1 MGNIVLKILSLLVP
15 LLLGYVLKKRKFFEP
30 GDYRIL
36 AKITINITLPA
47 AVIVSFSSFKMDF
60 TLLSLAVIAFF
71 SNWFPLLFTY
81 VTTRSM
87 KKDPKRRS
95 LEMLCAS
102 GYNMG
107 NFLIPF
113 VQQFMGSGGVA
124 IAAIFDSGNSFM
136 CTGGIYI
143 FTSSVVEADAKKTTI
158 RDVLRKL
165 MHSVPI
171 LTYVVML
178 IISLAGWTVPGF
190 VTVIAQPT
198 GAANAF
204 VSMFM
209 IGLMFE
215 IRFNKEYIKAAVSV
229 LWKKYVCAA
238 ILALIFYYLLPFEAL
253 VRQVLV
259 LCAFAPVP
267 SVAAVY
273 TEKVKADVE
282 LASFVTSCSFLISCV
297 ILVVLAAVMGIA

>member
-30 GDYRIL
+30 RDYRIL
-36 AKITINITLPA
+36 AKIAINITLPA

-87 KKDPKRRS
+87 KKDPKKRS

-143 FTSSVVEADAKKTTI
+143 FTSSVVKADAKKTTI
-158 RDVLRKL
+158 GDVLRKL

-190 VTVIAQPT
+190 VTAIAQPT

-215 IRFNKEYIKAAVSV
+215 IRFNKNYIKAAVSV

-273 TEKVKADVE
+273 TEEVKADVE

>member
-143 FTSSVVEADAKKTTI
+143 FTSSVVKADAKKTTI

-178 IISLAGWTVPGF
+178 VISLAGWTIPGF

-215 IRFNKEYIKAAVSV
+215 IRFNKKYVKAAVSV

-273 TEKVKADVE
+273 TEEVKADVE

-297 ILVVLAAVMGIA
+297 ILVVLAAVMGIT